1 MQNIELLKGE
11 KLPCKLNDKIKFF
24 SEMFK
29 KDATFRLRRLN
40 SRKAFPFDSAII
52 FFDGMVDS
60 EKQNSG
66 LIRPLLSLSVDNISG
81 SVSKY
86 LEKQVLFNN
95 EVSSTDDIYK
105 MVSALYLGDTV
116 ILLENTENALIVNT
130 KGWRAR
136 GISEPQDERV
146 LQGPRE
152 GFDEALMLNTALIRR
167 KLSTPDLCFEALTV
181 GTKTQTNIFICYL
194 SSVADEKLVSMVKN
208 KINSINIDGV
218 LDANYVN
225 ELINDNKFSLFK
237 TAGSTERPDIVAA
250 RLLEGRIAVMVDGTP
265 VVLTLPY
272 LFVENF
278 QSDDDYYLNYVYSAL
293 GRIIRYVCYH
303 LSVFL
308 PAVYLALTL
317 FHANLLPADFYSS
330 VSVARQGVPFSSAIE
345 CLILI
350 FIFEILRET
359 GIRMQQSVGHALSIV
374 GGLVVGQAAVEASL
388 ISAPLLI
395 VVALSGIA
403 GLTVPR
409 LKAAVIYSKVF
420 LAVLAAL
427 FGFFGVFA
435 GAAIL
440 RFHLY
445 SLDSF
450 SVDYLC
456 TVSEFSKSSLKDTAV
471 RAPWWKMLKR
481 PFVLSKNNYR
491 QRNKYD

>member
-1 MQNIELLKGE
+1 MQDVEYLKGK
-11 KLPCKLNDKIKFF
+11 KLPNSLEDKIKYF
-24 SEMFK
+24 SAMFEN
-29 KDATFRLRRLN
+29 DATFRIRKLN
-40 SRKAFPFDSAII
+40 ARKAFAFDSAII
-52 FFDGMVDS
+52 FFDGMVDA

-66 LIRPLLSLSVDNISG
+66 LIRPLLSLEVNNISG
-81 SVSKY
+81 SVVEY

-95 EVSSTDDIYK
+95 EVSVTHDIYK
-105 MVSALYLGDTV
+105 LVSAIYLGDTV
-116 ILLENTENALIVNT
+116 ILLDSTYEALIVNT

-152 GFDEALMLNTALIRR
+152 GFDEALMLNTAMLRR

-181 GTKTQTNIFICYL
+181 GKKTQTNIFICYL
-194 SSVADEKLVSMVKN
+194 SSVVDMSLVAKIKN
-208 KINSINIDGV
+208 KISCINIDGV
-218 LDANYVN
+218 LDSNYIS
-225 ELINDNKFSLFK
+225 ELINNNKFSLFK
-237 TAGSTERPDIVAA
+237 TVGSTERPDIVAA

-265 VVLTLPY
+265 IVLTLPY

-278 QSDDDYYLNYVYSAL
+278 QSDDDYYLNFIYSTL
-293 GRIIRYVCYH
+293 GRIIRYICYH

-308 PAVYLALTL
+308 PAIYLSLTL

-330 VSVARQGVPFSSAIE
+330 VSIARQGVPFSSVVE

-350 FIFEILRET
+350 FIFEILKET

-374 GGLVVGQAAVEASL
+374 GGLVVGQAAVEANL

-395 VVALSGIA
+395 VVALSGIS

-409 LKAAVIYSKVF
+409 LKAAVIYSKIF
-420 LAVLAAL
+420 LAAL
-427 FGFFGVFA
+427 AAFFGIFGVFV
-435 GAAIL
+435 GATIL

-445 SLDSF
+445 SLESF

-456 TVSEFSKSSLKDTAV
+456 TVSEFSKSSLKDTV
-471 RAPWWKMLKR
+471 IRAPWWKMFTR
-481 PFVLSKNNYR
+481 PFLLTKNKIR
-491 QRNKYD
+491 QRNNND